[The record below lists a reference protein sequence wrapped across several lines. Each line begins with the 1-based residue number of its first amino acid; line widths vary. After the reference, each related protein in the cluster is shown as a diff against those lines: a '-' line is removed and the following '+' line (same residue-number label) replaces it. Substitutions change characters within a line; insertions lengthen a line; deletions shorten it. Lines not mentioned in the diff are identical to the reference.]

1 MPYNPANNPLNGP
14 EWVFPLLEVVHISCF
29 SMSVGLI
36 SLVNLRLG
44 RLAFKEMAPQE
55 LDRKLFLWTIAGLTI
70 VLTSG
75 MLLFTTD
82 PLRYYYNPGFR
93 FKMAAL
99 IVAIVYQYTVQR
111 VVIRSSPDTSL
122 FAPTSAILS
131 TILWVSVVFGGIFYA
146 FV

>member
-1 MPYNPANNPLNGP
+1 
-14 EWVFPLLEVVHISCF
+14 
-29 SMSVGLI
+29 MSVGLI